1 MFSTPIKAYDKTV
14 GILSSGW
21 VLTEA
26 PVYEK
31 ICGVAQ
37 MIGADEDILSSDMAE
52 VKVITSAE
60 AERVS
65 VYIKDFAG
73 ILSEMAKKSTEVQ
86 KVNAA
91 ATKAAEHR
99 SDFLT
104 NVSHE
109 MRTPLNAILGM
120 TEMALHKDMSDDTKE
135 YVCQIRSSGRHLLTI
150 INDIL
155 DYSNLSSGDMPIVE
169 VKYEPLS
176 LINDVAA
183 TVNSQIGSKEIEFT
197 IDLPMDF
204 PSVLVGDNVRI
215 QQILINLLNNAVK
228 FTHSGHIGLH
238 LETVPNGK
246 DTVLLKAE
254 VSDTGCGIKKE
265 NLDKLFN
272 VFRQIDSKRNR
283 NVEGTGLG
291 LAISRKLLTL
301 MNGNISVR
309 SEPGKGSTFCDLPHK
324 VAGEPYSAGI
334 QTNGLPT
341 YVNIG
346 NREPLKTG
354 LKRENG

>member
-1 MFSTPIKAYDKTV
+1 MFSTPIKDYDKTV

-21 VLTEA
+21 VLT
-26 PVYEK
+26 
-31 ICGVAQ
+31 
-37 MIGADEDILSSDMAE
+37 
-52 VKVITSAE
+52 E

-120 TEMALHKDMSDDTKE
+120 TEMALHKDMSDDVKE

-283 NVEGTGLG
+283 NVEGTG
-291 LAISRKLLTL
+291 T
-301 MNGNISVR
+301 
-309 SEPGKGSTFCDLPHK
+309 CDIP
-324 VAGEPYSAGI
+324 
-334 QTNGLPT
+334 
-341 YVNIG
+341 
-346 NREPLKTG
+346 
-354 LKRENG
+354 